1 SIRVPSPAPA
11 RSATSP
17 ASMPPRRWRAPRPD
31 QVTGGAPEA
40 PPSSRFLRGRGMPR
54 PRFRCDMVSMIRWP
68 HAIVLAVIGI
78 LALDPAATRAQE
90 RRDGLVAALLAEGE
104 AAFPRTCAAC
114 HGADGGGRIGPPLRN
129 NTASVRG
136 LVRVLQF

>member
-1 SIRVPSPAPA
+1 
-11 RSATSP
+11 
-17 ASMPPRRWRAPRPD
+17 
-31 QVTGGAPEA
+31 
-40 PPSSRFLRGRGMPR
+40 
-54 PRFRCDMVSMIRWP
+54 MIRWP
-68 HAIVLAVIGI
+68 LAIVLAVIGS

-104 AAFPRTCAAC
+104 AAFPHTCAAC

-136 LVRVLQF
+136 LVRVLQFGRGPMPPLGAGMSDREIAAVLSYIRTSWGNDYGPVLPAEIAPHRQPTYPVQPDPQP